1 MSIPPATQQLT
12 ELATAYIH
20 NSVAGN
26 TRRTYQ
32 VGQKCYMDFCSSHGL
47 ATLPVTIR
55 TAILFV
61 TNLANR
67 GLAYRTIKVY
77 LAGVMHHHVERGY
90 ADDVTTH
97 ALLQRTLQGI
107 RRSIG
112 EVRQPRLPI
121 TIDLLRRLKE
131 CLRQR
136 ADMCSND
143 KLMVWASFTLAFYG
157 FLRVSE
163 FTAQSPT
170 EFDVNATLLARDIVL
185 TDVIEIRIK
194 SSKTDPYARGHTI
207 RIAPTGTSVC
217 AVRSYWKYT
226 GNRGYMC
233 PEEPAF
239 QFADGTWLTRQ
250 RLNLCL
256 RELLTQAGI
265 SDAKMY
271 ATHSFRSG
279 AATTAAEA
287 GLPDWLIKTLGRW
300 RSDAYQIYIKTPRET
315 LDVVP
320 KALATRQQFDIGL
333 SSRWTMPTL

>member
-1 MSIPPATQQLT
+1 MSIPLATQQLT

-55 TAILFV
+55 TAILIV
-61 TNLANR
+61 MNLANR

-112 EVRQPRLPI
+112 EVRRPRLPI

-163 FTAQSPT
+163 FTARSPT

-194 SSKTDPYARGHTI
+194 SSRLTRT
-207 RIAPTGTSVC
+207 RVGTPSVLLRPGPLC
-217 AVRSYWKYT
+217 VRSAPI
-226 GNRGYMC
+226 GNIPGT
-233 PEEPAF
+233 
-239 QFADGTWLTRQ
+239 ADTCALKNRRSNSRTAHG
-250 RLNLCL
+250 L
-256 RELLTQAGI
+256 R
-265 SDAKMY
+265 DK
-271 ATHSFRSG
+271 
-279 AATTAAEA
+279 
-287 GLPDWLIKTLGRW
+287 D
-300 RSDAYQIYIKTPRET
+300 
-315 LDVVP
+315 
-320 KALATRQQFDIGL
+320 
-333 SSRWTMPTL
+333 